1 MKYGVTTCDDF
12 LVVLANSAR
21 MKRIIK
27 TFQEAEGGYL
37 RFSEISQI
45 EMYIEN
51 FLTEEFSKH
60 GISYNDSIFQWAKE
74 SMLADLFLQLENSGE
89 LIDEKFLQRL
99 KDGGDLD
106 LPDFKVICEFSK
118 SCMKYLSDYCVEV

>member
-1 MKYGVTTCDDF
+1 MKYSVTTCDDF

-27 TFQEAEGGYL
+27 TFQEAEEGYL

-45 EMYIEN
+45 EMYIDN

-60 GISYNDSIFQWAKE
+60 GISYNDS
-74 SMLADLFLQLENSGE
+74 
-89 LIDEKFLQRL
+89 L
-99 KDGGDLD
+99 KDDGDLD
-106 LPDFKVICEFSK
+106 LPDFKVICNFSK
-118 SCMKYLSDYCVEV
+118 RCIKYLSDYGVEV

>member
-1 MKYGVTTCDDF
+1 MKYSVTTCDDF

-45 EMYIEN
+45 EMYIKN
-51 FLTEEFSKH
+51 FLTKEFSKH

-89 LIDEKFLQRL
+89 LIDEKFLQSL
-99 KDGGDLD
+99 KDDGDLD
-106 LPDFKVICEFSK
+106 LPDFKVIYNFSK
-118 SCMKYLSDYCVEV
+118 RCIKYLSDYGVEV

>member
-1 MKYGVTTCDDF
+1 MKYSVTTCDDF

-27 TFQEAEGGYL
+27 TFQEAEEGYL

-45 EMYIEN
+45 EMYIDN

-89 LIDEKFLQRL
+89 LIDEKFLQSL
-99 KDGGDLD
+99 NDDGALD
-106 LPDFKVICEFSK
+106 LPNFKLICNFSK
-118 SCMKYLSDYCVEV
+118 RCIKYLSDYGVEV

>member
-1 MKYGVTTCDDF
+1 MKYSVTTCDDF

-27 TFQEAEGGYL
+27 TFQEADSLHL

-45 EMYIEN
+45 EMYIDN

-89 LIDEKFLQRL
+89 LIDEKFLQSL
-99 KDGGDLD
+99 KDDGDLD
-106 LPDFKVICEFSK
+106 LPDFKVICNFSK
-118 SCMKYLSDYCVEV
+118 RCIKYLSDYGVEV